1 MKCKSFSVNFLN
13 DSAPLDAV
21 INKWVEEEKLTSSQI
36 LDVQMN
42 TNFVGVQSS
51 KLFEDG
57 DDSVV
62 PVQNVTVVLFYKSKK
77 KSSKKLKEKEAV
89 VE

>member
-13 DSAPLDAV
+13 DSVPLDSV
-21 INKWVEEEKLTSSQI
+21 INKWLEEENLTSDQV

-51 KLFEDG
+51 KLFEEG
-57 DDSVV
+57 DETVV
-62 PVQNVTVVLFYKSKK
+62 PVQNVTVVLFYTSKK
-77 KSSKKLKEKEAV
+77 SPSKKSGKKSE
-89 VE
+89 

>member
-13 DSAPLDAV
+13 APVPLDEA
-21 INKWVEEEKLTSSQI
+21 INKWLEEENLTSAQI

-51 KLFEDG
+51 NLFEDG

-62 PVQNVTVVLFYKSKK
+62 PVQNVTVVLFYKPKKKPSKK
-77 KSSKKLKEKEAV
+77 SKVKGAV

>member
-13 DSAPLDAV
+13 DPVPLDGV
-21 INKWVEEEKLTSSQI
+21 INKWLEEENLTSDQV
-36 LDVQMN
+36 LDVQMH

-51 KLFEDG
+51 KLFEGG

-62 PVQNVTVVLFYKSKK
+62 PVQNVTVVLFYTSKKSTSK
-77 KSSKKLKEKEAV
+77 KSSKKSK
-89 VE
+89 